1 MSQLATKF
9 IKNNAVTNTKLAQMA
24 AHTYKGNNTG
34 STANSLDVTST
45 QLTADLNTFT
55 SSLQGLVPS
64 SGGGTVNFLR
74 ADGTWAAPAGV
85 TSVSVVS
92 ANGLAGTVATATTT
106 PAITLSTTLT
116 TPIIAGNG
124 TSLIAATTTGTGST
138 AVLSTGP
145 TLSNPI
151 VGTQTQGD
159 SSTKAASTSY
169 VDVAVANAVAGVNP
183 AVAVQ
188 AATTS
193 ASDTSSF
200 TYNNGASGIGATF
213 TGIANTSLTI
223 DGFTFTTLGQRLLVK
238 NDTQSPSGAF
248 NGIYSVTQIQT
259 SLLPLVLTRALDY
272 DQPSDINNTGAIPV
286 INGTVNSTTS
296 WVETALIVTVGT
308 TPLVFVEFTRNPAD
322 YLLKANNLSDVAS
335 KATSYNNLS
344 PMTTTGDIEYEVSTG
359 IAARLPIGSTN
370 QVLSVVAGIP
380 AWSTPAGGIITAWA
394 PYTMV
399 ITGSTSNPTLG
410 TTSINQAVWRQVGD
424 SIEIIYT
431 LLQTGAGT
439 AGSGVYLFSL
449 PNSYAIDTTKQIVNV
464 LIEQSVVGPAKVN
477 VSASSA
483 RPAYVYAYDT
493 THLALSDLTT
503 ATDGAFASIG
513 SSLYAVTNAN
523 LCYTFTAR
531 IPIVGLSVFALPAT
545 AAFYNGYFPGS
556 GSNFWSTTS
565 ASYVD
570 FTANG
575 TIPSPTQ
582 LQNLGFGTVN
592 GAASSLPGISFTAP
606 RSGWIKVTAIA
617 SIVPGNVAS
626 QSIVGLRIFESST
639 STIVDLKA
647 QESGGNSA
655 GNQYP
660 TPLSGYFLATSGSSY
675 TFKLQGKI
683 SASTLFIGVFNT
695 DNQLSFEMQYVT

>member
-1 MSQLATKF
+1 MASPIIWAPGAA
-9 IKNNAVTNTKLAQMA
+9 NNLTPNLEFANGAGPSIL
-24 AHTYKGNNTG
+24 TG
-34 STANSLDVTST
+34 SVNPSAVATAANEGSLYLNSASGITYQKQDAGST
-45 QLTADLNTFT
+45 TNWIALST
-55 SSLQGLVPS
+55 SS
-64 SGGGTVNFLR
+64 GT
-74 ADGTWAAPAGV
+74 V

-106 PAITLSTTLT
+106 PALTLSTTVTGILQ
-116 TPIIAGNG
+116 GNG
-124 TSLIAATTTGTGST
+124 TAISAASTTGSGSVVLAT
-138 AVLSTGP
+138 AP
-145 TLSNPI
+145 TMTNPV

-169 VDVAVANAVAGVNP
+169 VDVAVANAVAGINP

-213 TGIANTSLTI
+213 TGAANTALTV
-223 DGFTFTTLGQRLLVK
+223 DGYTFTALGQRLLVK

-248 NGIYSVTQIQT
+248 NGIYYVTQVQT
-259 SLLPLVLTRALDY
+259 AILPLILTRALDY

-322 YLLKANNLSDVAS
+322 YLLKANNLSDVAN

-359 IAARLPIGSTN
+359 VAGRLGIGSTG
-370 QVLSVVAGIP
+370 QVLSPVAGVP
-380 AWSTPAGGIITAWA
+380 AWTNPYGATITAWA
-394 PYTMV
+394 PYSMV
-399 ITGSTSNPTLG
+399 ITGSISNPTLG

-449 PNSYAIDTTKQIVNV
+449 PNSYVIDTTKQVVNV

-493 THLALSDLTT
+493 THLALSDLTI
-503 ATDGAFASIG
+503 ATDGSFNSIG
-513 SSLYAVTNAN
+513 SSLYSFTNTTV
-523 LCYTFTAR
+523 CYTFTAR
-531 IPIVGLSVFALPAT
+531 IPIVGLNVYS
-545 AAFYNGYFPGS
+545 
-556 GSNFWSTTS
+556 
-565 ASYVD
+565 
-570 FTANG
+570 
-575 TIPSPTQ
+575 IPSPTPVMASY
-582 LQNLGFGTVN
+582 GMTTSTAV
-592 GAASSLPGISFTAP
+592 GAAGIVKFDTLRYDPSSSYSSTTGKFTVPITGVYNATF
-606 RSGWIKVTAIA
+606 TAIA
-617 SIVPGNVAS
+617 TVLSNVIIVKNAVNVAYVTS
-626 QSIVGLRIFESST
+626 VNSGVVQSGTVSISCTAGDLLDFAVDTGT
-639 STIVDLKA
+639 TIN
-647 QESGGNSA
+647 GI
-655 GNQYP
+655 
-660 TPLSGYFLATSGSSY
+660 TSGA
-675 TFKLQGKI
+675 F
-683 SASTLFIGVFNT
+683 ASTMTISLIK
-695 DNQLSFEMQYVT
+695 